1 MSAFYSALSMLVQQ
15 DSDVAAFF
23 SEIATRRPLPLAHL
37 TNLVFRAVQFLKL
50 FRWGEPEYLGFRS
63 ENQWYG
69 ELNQLFAD
77 PRKRAALREIM
88 LTRDT
93 QTTKYQRYAGV
104 WAVLAA
110 LLPHQKL
117 CVADFGCGANLGL
130 PGIAAARPFAPIRDG
145 TPGGLVS
152 WLLRQPVRLTDSLAI
167 DRYDPTSVEVIQ
179 WQTACSYYPRE
190 LLAEAFTE
198 RNQAEP
204 APQSAAVRFKQ
215 LDLLA
220 RSATR
225 EIPRDH
231 FHAVIMSTI
240 LYQHQPANRRRLLE
254 LGRQALRDGGILI
267 IQDFVEVLGDRLEFI
282 DRWFDGA
289 NYKTVVAGRVTGWRF
304 AELLRWEDG
313 RCRGVHPGK
322 DFVLLQG
329 YGMACQASPG

>member
-1 MSAFYSALSMLVQQ
+1 VQQ

-23 SEIATRRPLPLAHL
+23 SEIATRRALPLAHL
-37 TNLVFRAVQFLKL
+37 TNLIFRAVQFLKL

-63 ENQWYG
+63 ENQWCA
-69 ELNQLFAD
+69 ELDQLFAD

-88 LTRDT
+88 LTKDT

-110 LLPHQKL
+110 LLPHQDL

-145 TPGGLVS
+145 TPGRLVS
-152 WLLRQPVRLTDSLAI
+152 RLLRQPVRLTDCLAI
-167 DRYDPTSVEVIQ
+167 DRYDPTSTEVIQ

-190 LLAEAFTE
+190 LLTETFTE
-198 RNQAEP
+198 HNQAESEP

-220 RSATR
+220 RSTRR
-225 EIPRDH
+225 EIPRDQ
-231 FHAVIMSTI
+231 FHAVVMSTI
-240 LYQHQPANRRRLLE
+240 LYQLQPTNRRRLLE
-254 LGRQALRDGGILI
+254 LGRQALRTGGILI
-267 IQDFVEVLGDRLEFI
+267 IQDFVEVLGDRLELI
-282 DRWFDGA
+282 DRWFDGP
-289 NYKTVVAGRVTGWRF
+289 NYKTVVAGRVTDWRF
-304 AELLRWEDG
+304 AEVLRWEDG